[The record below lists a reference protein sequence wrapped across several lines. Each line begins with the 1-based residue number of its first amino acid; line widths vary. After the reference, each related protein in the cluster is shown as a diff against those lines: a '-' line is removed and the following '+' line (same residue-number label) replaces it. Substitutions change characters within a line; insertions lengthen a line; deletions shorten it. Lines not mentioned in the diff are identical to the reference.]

1 VWQEPLAAADAAR
14 GQLAQLPGF
23 SLLQDGSCGCQESV
37 LGFDP
42 CRLVLNV
49 ASLGVS
55 GFAAAAWLE
64 EQHGIV
70 PELATNKVGTWH
82 GAQKVVASRASACT
96 LLVGICTGRHEAA

>member
-1 VWQEPLAAADAAR
+1 MAAAGAAR
-14 GQLAQLPGF
+14 DQLAQLPGL

-70 PELATNKVGTWH
+70 PELATNKVGPVFGGRLIKSSHFCISGREAVQGW
-82 GAQKVVASRASACT
+82 VCM
-96 LLVGICTGRHEAA
+96 LLW